1 MQQPIKHAALIINT
15 GGKSQFPHSSLRWHH
30 HEFGSSVAL
39 SFAGCILTYVS
50 SASMRTL
57 ICAVRSPGM
66 AEEVDSAPDILIIH
80 LGGNSLC
87 RGGRD
92 RLSFLREIK
101 RDLATC
107 FIMFPSTRLVFSHIL
122 PRLNWRGQR
131 ARTGYGVEKG
141 RRWINSKV
149 AGFLAGRQMRCIRHR
164 NICLSHLC
172 RDGVHLS
179 REGNQLLLG
188 NLREALR
195 EELQS

>member
-1 MQQPIKHAALIINT
+1 MTPPRVWIV
-15 GGKSQFPHSSLRWHH
+15 
-30 HEFGSSVAL
+30 GSSIIRRLHAYICEQLLDESLDLHCEISWDGRGGRLWEQLIPAL
-39 SFAGCILTYVS
+39 
-50 SASMRTL
+50 
-57 ICAVRSPGM
+57 RSLWDRAP
-66 AEEVDSAPDILIIH
+66 APDILIIH

-87 RGGRD
+87 RSGRD

-107 FIMFPSTRLVFSHIL
+107 FTMFPSTRLVFSHIL

-131 ARTGYGVEKG
+131 GRTGYGVEKS

-195 EELQS
+195 VELQS